1 MRLRTLGGLSLS
13 GVSFRRPK
21 PLLLLTYLALEG
33 RKDRRFLTE
42 LFWPRASNPR
52 QSLSVAL
59 SQLRAVAP
67 AALSV
72 DGSTLGASVECD
84 AVELVAATAA
94 ADWRGAADLYGGAFL
109 SGLDV
114 ADGNVE
120 LEEWL
125 FQTRETVA
133 AEAQRAFVELAEE
146 GLREGDRLGAVR
158 LAEQAAAL
166 LTQVVDVDPERL
178 TRLHALLTTTD
189 SPRAL
194 PLRREAAEL
203 GIDLTAFSAPQEPPD
218 AVRAP
223 SHNLPR
229 RQALFV
235 GREAELRDLEGL
247 VDEGARLIT
256 VTGLGGIGKT
266 RLALELAWR
275 LQRARRFDP
284 IYFVPLETL
293 TEPAEV
299 LGHVARS
306 AQVPAGRRDPISAI
320 AARFASTRPLFVLDN
335 FEQLGGAAPDVGR
348 LLEACP
354 GLTLLVTSREP
365 LGLEGESLYPVT
377 GLPLPSAA
385 DEAPADDDR
394 GGALSLFV
402 QAARRF
408 DARFGLTEVSTQ
420 AAVSVCR
427 RLAGSPLGIELAAAL
442 TRLMPLEELAR
453 ELEDD
458 LDTLVNVQED
468 PTPRHSD
475 LRTVFESSWQRLT
488 LAQRRAL
495 AGASVFEG
503 GFDRAAAKAV
513 LGMDLPTLAVLI
525 DRALVARQGRRYD
538 LHPLVRQY
546 AAEKLA
552 ETRDAGA
559 LRARHAEHYAAFLVA
574 RRAAYRRVAH
584 RAAFEEIDGDYPNV
598 RAAWV
603 RAAAGRDE
611 ALLGRMVPMLTDYL
625 WVRSRFHELTRQ
637 AELALGAVG
646 PDTLLAGHLAF
657 ALALPHMDSAPA
669 QARPLFERALE
680 LGARHGDDGLVGMAH
695 YRLGRAFAHA
705 GAADSADEHYRAALP
720 LLEHHDDGMSL
731 GGCICNLGLLAAD
744 HPEAGRLLEEAAAVS
759 KRAGNVLDQV
769 NILQNLA
776 CHVRDSDGDYA
787 RALRHVQGAL
797 ALEAAIG
804 RRGQLVALNEWAAY
818 YYLQLSDLPAAELH
832 LAEVARLVA
841 EAEPWEEHPAGV
853 PANDRMMAH
862 YHFAAGDLARGLLHA
877 RKATESGDCL
887 LMVAWAD
894 VIHGDLEEAAR
905 LLAELRVEVQDY
917 LDAVAQDESSVR
929 LLAAA
934 VTASSAVDA
943 GTGPGS
949 AAAPYSQEAL
959 NDILVALDLVLANE
973 LVPQALT
980 AFMAAHVVAPEL
992 VGPELLELA
1001 ATHPAGRQVTRRL
1014 AAERLAA
1021 VHGARP
1027 ASDPG
1032 GLPRRRTRQAGR
1044 DEVLER
1050 ARQLRTRL
1058 RAVSATAPLERAVG

>member
-1 MRLRTLGGLSLS
+1 MRLRTLGGVSLS

-33 RKDRRFLTE
+33 PKDRRYLTE
-42 LFWPRASNPR
+42 LFWPRAANPR

-59 SQLRAVAP
+59 SQLRAAEP
-67 AALSV
+67 ALLSV
-72 DGSTLGASVECD
+72 DGSTLRAEVECD
-84 AVELVAATAA
+84 AAQLLAAAATG
-94 ADWRGAADLYGGAFL
+94 DWRGVTDLYGGVFL

-114 ADGNVE
+114 VDGNVE

-133 AEAQRAFVELAEE
+133 AEVQRALVELAEE
-146 GLREGDRLGAVR
+146 SLREGNRLGAVR
-158 LAEQAAAL
+158 LADQAAAL
-166 LTQVVDVDPERL
+166 LSQVVDVDPERV

-203 GIDLTAFSAPQEPPD
+203 GIDLTAYAAAKAPP
-218 AVRAP
+218 AAARAS

-235 GREAELRDLEGL
+235 GRDAELRDLESL
-247 VDEGARLIT
+247 VEGGARLIT

-284 IYFVPLETL
+284 LYLVPLETV
-293 TEPAEV
+293 TDPAEM
-299 LGHVARS
+299 LGQVARS
-306 AQVPAGRRDPISAI
+306 VQVHAGRRDPISAI
-320 AARFASTRPLFVLDN
+320 AARFASARPLFVLDN

-354 GLTLLVTSREP
+354 RLTLLVTSREP
-365 LGLEGESLYPVT
+365 LGLEGESLYPVA
-377 GLPLPSAA
+377 GLPLPPVT
-385 DEAPADDDR
+385 DEVPLDADD
-394 GGALSLFV
+394 GSALSLFV

-408 DARFGLTEVSTQ
+408 DARFGLTTASTP
-420 AAVSVCR
+420 AAVTVCR

-442 TRLMPLEELAR
+442 TRLMPLDELAR
-453 ELEDD
+453 ELQDD
-458 LDTLVNVQED
+458 LDALVNVQESR
-468 PTPRHSD
+468 PPRHND

-488 LAQRRAL
+488 AAQRRAL
-495 AGASVFEG
+495 AAASVFEG

-525 DRALVARQGRRYD
+525 DRSLVARQGRRYD

-552 ETRDAGA
+552 ETQDAGA
-559 LRARHAEHYAAFLVA
+559 LRAGHADHYAAFLAA
-574 RRAAYRRVAH
+574 RRAAYRRVGH
-584 RAAFEEIDGDYPNV
+584 RTAFEEIDQDYTNV
-598 RAAWV
+598 RAAWAW
-603 RAAAGRDE
+603 AAAGRDE
-611 ALLGRMVPMLTDYL
+611 ALLRRMLPMLTDYL
-625 WVRSRFHELTRQ
+625 WVRSRFQELTRQ

-669 QARPLFERALE
+669 RAEPLFERALE

-705 GAADSADEHYRAALP
+705 GEAERADENYRAALP

-744 HPEAGRLLEEAAAVS
+744 HRESGRLLEEAAAVS
-759 KRAGNVLDQV
+759 RRAGNVLDQV

-776 CHVRDSDGDYA
+776 CHARDADGDYA
-787 RALRHVQGAL
+787 RALRHVQAAL

-804 RRGQLVALNEWAAY
+804 RRGHLVMLNEWAAY
-818 YYLQLSDLPAAELH
+818 YHLQLSDLQAADVH

-841 EAEPWEEHPAGV
+841 EGEPWEEHPAGAPV
-853 PANDRMMAH
+853 NDRMMAH
-862 YHFAAGDLARGLLHA
+862 YHFAAGDLARGLWHA
-877 RKATESGDCL
+877 RKATGSGDCL
-887 LMVAWAD
+887 LTVAWAD
-894 VIHGDLEEAAR
+894 VMHGELGEAAR
-905 LLAELRVEVQDY
+905 LLAVLRVETQDY

-929 LLAAA
+929 LLSAA
-934 VTASSAVDA
+934 VTASIVGRTGA
-943 GTGPGS
+943 GSRS
-949 AAAPYSQEAL
+949 AAGGYGHEAL
-959 NDILVALDLVLANE
+959 NDLVIALDLVVDNE

-1021 VHGARP
+1021 VHGGRP